1 MQMALHQVIQ
11 RLLLIGAHVE
21 SLPLPAAPRAPPA
34 LLPLIEAIAPAHRR
48 FDERALHFGHRYR
61 SGFWAIYLLSAIA
74 VLFAVMPLALGW
86 DSPNHLLHPYAG
98 LWAVGEVGLIGTV
111 SAIYWLGHRRDWQ
124 AQWLRAR
131 TTAELSWY
139 LPMLAP
145 LLDFTG
151 PTTAA
156 SATPATPAST
166 APAALDSNWYL
177 RVFDPGQHL
186 RGSDD
191 VAALCAANE
200 PLARRL
206 LATAW
211 SDPTFI
217 SSYARWTVDILE
229 GQRHYHYRIASK
241 HHALRHRVHIVNSSL
256 FALTALGALL
266 HLALHTLWLSLVT
279 TFFPALG
286 ASLHGALAQSESYRL
301 GTTSERL
308 VAELQGAIDRIRAA
322 LDDGGSTTG
331 ATALKAAIEAAIALI
346 LEEHQDWHLLV
357 RPHNL
362 PLA

>member
-1 MQMALHQVIQ
+1 MALHQVIQ
-11 RLLLIGAHVE
+11 RLLLIGAHIK
-21 SLPLPAAPRAPPA
+21 SLPPPPVPQTPPA
-34 LLPLIEAIAPAHRR
+34 LLPLIDAIAGAHQK
-48 FDERALHFGHRYR
+48 FDELALHYGHRYR
-61 SGFWAIYLLSAIA
+61 SAFWAIYLLSAIA

-86 DSPNHLLHPYAG
+86 DSANHFLHPFAG
-98 LWAVGEVGLIGTV
+98 LWAVAEVGVIGTV
-111 SAIYWLGHRRDWQ
+111 SAIYWLGHRHDWQ

-145 LLDFTG
+145 LLNF
-151 PTTAA
+151 AA
-156 SATPATPAST
+156 
-166 APAALDSNWYL
+166 AAKDANWYL

-186 RGSDD
+186 RGADD

-200 PLARRL
+200 PLARKL

-211 SDPTFI
+211 SDPAFI

-229 GQRHYHYRIASK
+229 QQRHYHYRIASK
-241 HHALRHRVHIVNSSL
+241 HHALRHRVHIVNSTL

-266 HLALHTLWLSLVT
+266 HLAVHSLWLSLVT

-286 ASLHGALAQSESYRL
+286 ASLHGALAQSEAYRL

-308 VAELQGAIDRIRAA
+308 VAELQGAIGRIRATLDAA
-322 LDDGGSTTG
+322 L
-331 ATALKAAIEAAIALI
+331 ATRDVKRLKAAIEAAIALI

>member
-1 MQMALHQVIQ
+1 MALHQVIQ
-11 RLLLIGAHVE
+11 RLLLIGAHIE
-21 SLPLPAAPRAPPA
+21 SLPPAPAPQAPPA
-34 LLPLIEAIAPAHRR
+34 LLPLIEAIAGAHKR
-48 FDERALHFGHRYR
+48 FDERALHYGHRYR

-86 DSPNHLLHPYAG
+86 DSASHLLHPYAG
-98 LWAVGEVGLIGTV
+98 LWAVGEVLVIGIV
-111 SAIYWLGHRRDWQ
+111 STIYWQGHRRNWQ

-145 LLDFTG
+145 LLDF
-151 PTTAA
+151 A
-156 SATPATPAST
+156 
-166 APAALDSNWYL
+166 APAADANWYL

-186 RGSDD
+186 RGADD
-191 VAALCAANE
+191 VATLCADNE
-200 PLARRL
+200 PLARKL

-211 SDPTFI
+211 SDPAFI

-229 GQRHYHYRIASK
+229 QQRHYHYRIARK
-241 HHALRHRVHIVNSSL
+241 QQALLHRVHKVNGAL
-256 FALTALGALL
+256 FGLTAVGALL
-266 HLALHTLWLSLVT
+266 HLVIHTLWLSLVT

-286 ASLHGALAQSESYRL
+286 ASLHGALAQSEAYRL
-301 GTTSERL
+301 STTSERL
-308 VAELQGAIDRIRAA
+308 VAELRAAIDRIRAT
-322 LDDGGSTTG
+322 LDDRGS
-331 ATALKAAIEAAIALI
+331 ARDADALKASIEAAIALI

>member
-1 MQMALHQVIQ
+1 MALHQLIQ
-11 RLLLIGAHVE
+11 RLLLIGAQIE
-21 SLPLPAAPRAPPA
+21 SLPPPPVPQPPPA
-34 LLPLIEAIAPAHRR
+34 LLPLIEAIAGTHRR
-48 FDERALHFGHRYR
+48 FDELALHFGHRYR

-74 VLFAVMPLALGW
+74 VLCAVMPLALGW
-86 DSPNHLLHPYAG
+86 DSASHFLHPFAG
-98 LWAVGEVGLIGTV
+98 LWAVAEVGVIGTV

-145 LLDFTG
+145 LLDF
-151 PTTAA
+151 A
-156 SATPATPAST
+156 
-166 APAALDSNWYL
+166 APAADANWYL

-191 VAALCAANE
+191 VAALCTANE
-200 PLARRL
+200 PLARKL

-211 SDPTFI
+211 SEPAFI

-229 GQRHYHYRIASK
+229 QQRHYHYRIASK
-241 HHALRHRVHIVNSSL
+241 HHALRHRVHVVNTAL

-266 HLALHTLWLSLVT
+266 HLVLHTLWLSLVT

-286 ASLHGALAQSESYRL
+286 ASLHGALAQSEAYRL

-322 LDDGGSTTG
+322 LHSVDPPRDVN
-331 ATALKAAIEAAIALI
+331 ALKAAIEAAIALI

-362 PLA
+362 PLG